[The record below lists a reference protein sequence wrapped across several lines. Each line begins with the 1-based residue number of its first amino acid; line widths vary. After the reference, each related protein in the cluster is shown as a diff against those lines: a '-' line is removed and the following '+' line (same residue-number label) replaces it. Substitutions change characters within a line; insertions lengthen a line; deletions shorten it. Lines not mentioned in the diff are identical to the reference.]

1 MSTQNAKSE
10 EGSSSRDI
18 LLISLAVVFALAG
31 VCAFSLMSDQTLLLR
46 LVALIGGLALA
57 VIIGWISP
65 SGKRFIIYGQESYDE
80 LRRVIWPTRKETL
93 NSSGMVLAFV
103 LAVAVFLFIVDK
115 LIEWS
120 LYDFLLKLTL

>member
-10 EGSSSRDI
+10 ESSSGLDI
-18 LLISLAVVFALAG
+18 LLVSLAVVFALAG

-46 LVALIGGLALA
+46 LIALIGGLALA
-57 VIIGWISP
+57 VVIGWISP
-65 SGKRFIIYGQESYDE
+65 SGKRFIIYGQESYSE
-80 LRRVIWPTRKETL
+80 LRRVVWPSRKETL

-103 LAVAVFLFIVDK
+103 LAVAIFLFIVDK

>member
-18 LLISLAVVFALAG
+18 LLISLAVDFALAG

>member
-1 MSTQNAKSE
+1 MRTQNAKSE
-10 EGSSSRDI
+10 ESSSGLDI
-18 LLISLAVVFALAG
+18 LLVSLAVVFALAG

-46 LVALIGGLALA
+46 LIALIGGLALA
-57 VIIGWISP
+57 VVIGWISP
-65 SGKRFIIYGQESYDE
+65 SGKRFIIYGQESYSE
-80 LRRVIWPTRKETL
+80 LRRVVWPSRKETL

-103 LAVAVFLFIVDK
+103 LAVAIFLFIVDK